1 MLDMGFVPDVRTI
14 ISQTRPDRCTMMFSA
29 TWPKPVQELDFLG
42 RDFVQINVGSLHPR
56 ANHNIKQLVSITT
69 ESEKMNDLITI
80 LQDKV
85 GVRPSS
91 FNGSVDG
98 PNEADRVLVFCS
110 RKAFCTEVAD
120 TLWRKGFSADS
131 IHGDKVQWERK
142 KALENFKNGNVQ
154 ILVAT
159 DVAARGLDVK
169 ELNEDYIHRIGR
181 TGRAGASGTAFTL
194 FSGYDQK
201 HASALVGVLEEASQI
216 VPPQLREWAR
226 LPSKKEKRSLR
237 RKKGNGE
244 RVLTARDYE
253 IARDYGSRGRKKK
266 K

>member
-1 MLDMGFVPDVRTI
+1 
-14 ISQTRPDRCTMMFSA
+14 
-29 TWPKPVQELDFLG
+29 
-42 RDFVQINVGSLHPR
+42 
-56 ANHNIKQLVSITT
+56 
-69 ESEKMNDLITI
+69 MNDLITI

-98 PNEADRVLVFCS
+98 PNEADVLNRKSSTERVLVFCS

-169 ELNEDYIHRIGR
+169 ELKYVINMHMPMHSEDYIHRIGR